1 MNDAEL
7 DSKWSFKGKWT
18 VVDSHSSMLIQFE
31 LDSKTLE
38 LTKTDLIDV
47 QGDCW

>member
-1 MNDAEL
+1 MDDAEL
-7 DSKWSFKGKWT
+7 DSKWSFEGKWT
-18 VVDSHSSMLIQFE
+18 VVDSHSSMAIHFE
-31 LDSKTLE
+31 LDTLE